1 MRYAI
6 VELVTA
12 LLFVAVA
19 SSYGWSAQAFLY
31 AAFSACLI
39 AITFI
44 DLELR
49 LIPDELS
56 LGGWGVALLAALFQ
70 APWYP
75 IGFMDALLGSMAGYF
90 IFWIVSR
97 GFYLITQEEGLGGG
111 DVKLMGFVGAVLGW
125 KGALTTIIV
134 GNFMGLFV
142 GLVLIFFL
150 KKTRKSPIPL
160 GPFLAMGAFVHLFHL
175 DQWWWM

>member
-1 MRYAI
+1 
-6 VELVTA
+6 
-12 LLFVAVA
+12 
-19 SSYGWSAQAFLY
+19 
-31 AAFSACLI
+31 
-39 AITFI
+39 
-44 DLELR
+44 
-49 LIPDELS
+49 
-56 LGGWGVALLAALFQ
+56 
-70 APWYP
+70 
-75 IGFMDALLGSMAGYF
+75 
-90 IFWIVSR
+90 
-97 GFYLITQEEGLGGG
+97 
-111 DVKLMGFVGAVLGW
+111 MGFVGAVLGW